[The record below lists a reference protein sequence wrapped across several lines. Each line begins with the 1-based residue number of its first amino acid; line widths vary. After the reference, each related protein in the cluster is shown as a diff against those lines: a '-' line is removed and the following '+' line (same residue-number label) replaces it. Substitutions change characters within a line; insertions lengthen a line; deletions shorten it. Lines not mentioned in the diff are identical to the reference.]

1 MNLFQFLNIPTY
13 SDGVKVKYNGYVIF
27 YSHASPSHPKK
38 TYFGKKNP
46 LYLED
51 ESALLVD

>member
-27 YSHASPSHPKK
+27 YSHASPSPPKK